1 MDLLMSAWVFLFG
14 IIIGIIVGVAVSY
27 RTAVTPLHQRIGK
40 LISLP
45 EQYRASLKHYPY
57 NLDNFRY
64 IGDPV
69 DGIQF
74 EEDTILF
81 VRFKTGRMPRT
92 PEQDHIKNLLKNGN
106 VGWFEFTTK

>member
-1 MDLLMSAWVFLFG
+1 MSFWVFLIG
-14 IIIGIIVGVAVSY
+14 IIIGIIIGVAVSY

-40 LISLP
+40 LIDQP
-45 EQYRASLKHYPY
+45 ELMKYYPY
-57 NLDNFRY
+57 NPENFRY

-81 VRFKTGRMPRT
+81 VRFKTDRMPRT
-92 PEQDHIKNLLKNGN
+92 AEQNRIKTLLKNGN
-106 VGWFEFTTK
+106 VGWYEYITK